1 MKSIIGTVLDDG
13 RFASLLDALKFARL
27 TDMLRTPGPYTLFAP
42 TDAAFAALP
51 PGVLRALMR
60 DLRRMQG
67 VLTRHVVSGTLPV
80 AAIAAG
86 SIRNVEGSSLV
97 AARSSGALTVHGAGI
112 IAADVAASN
121 GMIHVVDRVFL
132 QRHADDAVAA

>member
-13 RFASLLDALKFARL
+13 RFASLLEALKFARL
-27 TDMLRTPGPYTLFAP
+27 TDMLRTPGPYTVFAP
-42 TDAAFAALP
+42 TDAAFAALA

-80 AAIAAG
+80 GSIAAG
-86 SIRNVEGSSLV
+86 TIRNVEGSSLV
-97 AARSSGALTVHGAGI
+97 VELTSGVLTVHGATI
-112 IAADVAASN
+112 VAADVVTAN